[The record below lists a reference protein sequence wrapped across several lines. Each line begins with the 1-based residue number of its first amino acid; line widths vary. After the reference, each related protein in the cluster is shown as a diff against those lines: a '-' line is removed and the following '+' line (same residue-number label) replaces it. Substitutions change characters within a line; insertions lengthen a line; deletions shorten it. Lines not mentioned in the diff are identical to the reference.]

1 MIMVDESTR
10 RLPNWMLGVSVTA
23 DNANNN
29 AKNITDEPGVEE
41 DEASLARNSN
51 FEAKK
56 RKRNQ
61 VKDNKELGDDT
72 DNDVSKK
79 TSNRR
84 GRKRKAKDKAGIKA
98 EYEEEEGEGEELTVE
113 DVVSIAE
120 EVRFE
125 DSCEIIS
132 VLIYFQHYFVEKSQD
147 GVIYMQYVKA
157 DEDSRRKQTSGR
169 ECKLQRQ
176 LPTTASS
183 KNDLEESFIVLD
195 DKHMSASCE
204 TTSCSSTMNLV
215 SEESLISSSR
225 TGDPAHDMLDL
236 FLGPLL
242 KKPMEKE
249 KRSEFIAKDVD
260 FTFELKKKS
269 QCDFGD
275 EMAPP
280 MKKKSSLKDQV
291 SLLLD

>member
-23 DNANNN
+23 DNDYNNT
-29 AKNITDEPGVEE
+29 KSITDEPGVEE
-41 DEASLARNSN
+41 DEANLARNSN

-61 VKDNKELGDDT
+61 VKDNKELDD
-72 DNDVSKK
+72 DIVNDVSKK

-84 GRKRKAKDKAGIKA
+84 GRKRKAKGKAGIKA
-98 EYEEEEGEGEELTVE
+98 EYEEEEGEELTVE
-113 DVVSIAE
+113 DLVSIAE
-120 EVRFE
+120 E
-125 DSCEIIS
+125 
-132 VLIYFQHYFVEKSQD
+132 
-147 GVIYMQYVKA
+147 YVKA

-176 LPTTASS
+176 LPTKASS

-195 DKHMSASCE
+195 DKHISASCE

-215 SEESLISSSR
+215 SQESLISSSR

-242 KKPMEKE
+242 KKPMEIE
-249 KRSEFIAKDVD
+249 KMSEFIAKDVD
-260 FTFELKKKS
+260 FTLELKKKS
-269 QCDFGD
+269 HSDFGD

-280 MKKKSSLKDQV
+280 MKKKSSLKDKV

>member
-23 DNANNN
+23 DNDNNN

-41 DEASLARNSN
+41 DEANLARNSN

-61 VKDNKELGDDT
+61 VKDNRELGDDT

-84 GRKRKAKDKAGIKA
+84 GRKRKAKGK
-98 EYEEEEGEGEELTVE
+98 
-113 DVVSIAE
+113 
-120 EVRFE
+120 
-125 DSCEIIS
+125 
-132 VLIYFQHYFVEKSQD
+132 
-147 GVIYMQYVKA
+147 YVKA
-157 DEDSRRKQTSGR
+157 DEDSRRKQTPGR

-195 DKHMSASCE
+195 DKHMSTSCE

-249 KRSEFIAKDVD
+249 KRSEFIATDVD

-280 MKKKSSLKDQV
+280 MKKKSSLKDQ
-291 SLLLD
+291 SSKCFA

>member
-23 DNANNN
+23 DNDNNN
-29 AKNITDEPGVEE
+29 TKSITDESGVEE
-41 DEASLARNSN
+41 DEANLARNSN

-56 RKRNQ
+56 RKRNR
-61 VKDNKELGDDT
+61 VKDNKELDDDT
-72 DNDVSKK
+72 VNDVSKK

-84 GRKRKAKDKAGIKA
+84 GRKRKAKGKAGIEA
-98 EYEEEEGEGEELTVE
+98 EYEEEEGEELTVE
-113 DVVSIAE
+113 DLLSIAE
-120 EVRFE
+120 ELKYTLFAAQAVRLVT
-125 DSCEIIS
+125 DRR
-132 VLIYFQHYFVEKSQD
+132 VDLK
-147 GVIYMQYVKA
+147 YVKA

-183 KNDLEESFIVLD
+183 KNDLEESLVVLD
-195 DKHMSASCE
+195 DKHISANCE

-215 SEESLISSSR
+215 SQESLISSSR

-242 KKPMEKE
+242 KKPMEIE
-249 KRSEFIAKDVD
+249 KMSEFIAKDVD
-260 FTFELKKKS
+260 FTLELKKKS
-269 QCDFGD
+269 HSDFGD

-280 MKKKSSLKDQV
+280 MKKKSSLKDKV

>member
-1 MIMVDESTR
+1 MVGESTR

-23 DNANNN
+23 DNDNNKK
-29 AKNITDEPGVEE
+29 KNITDEPEDEE
-41 DEASLARNSN
+41 DEANLAKNSK
-51 FEAKK
+51 FKAKR

-61 VKDNKELGDDT
+61 VKDNKELDDDT
-72 DNDVSKK
+72 DNDVNKK
-79 TSNRR
+79 TSNRP
-84 GRKRKAKDKAGIKA
+84 GRKRKAKSKAEIKA
-98 EYEEEEGEGEELTVE
+98 KYEEEEGEELTVE
-113 DVVSIAE
+113 DLVSIAE
-120 EVRFE
+120 E
-125 DSCEIIS
+125 
-132 VLIYFQHYFVEKSQD
+132 
-147 GVIYMQYVKA
+147 YVKA

-195 DKHMSASCE
+195 GKHLSASCE
-204 TTSCSSTMNLV
+204 TTSYGSTMNLV

-225 TGDPAHDMLDL
+225 TGDPDMLDL

-242 KKPMEKE
+242 KKPVEKE
-249 KRSEFIAKDVD
+249 KRSEFTTMDVD

-269 QCDFGD
+269 HNDFGD
-275 EMAPP
+275 EMVPP
-280 MKKKSSLKDQV
+280 MKKKSSLKDKV